1 MAYSKEA
8 ERQNKALG
16 DVLAG
21 RTPEKRVM
29 VGYEGKKQKSGDQI
43 SRMTNLMKEA
53 RMPMFCPEC
62 DKISRLSD
70 VMKEAR
76 MPMFCPK
83 CDVIMKKRLDNKF
96 WNMYGHC
103 FDCQVTIENKLRIE
117 GKYEEWAENKI
128 RKNKIAFIKDQI
140 QAISEWKDM
149 KAPEFYNNVGVNY
162 PMLEKEKWDV
172 DMTQVNAMADEA
184 LEEYTKVLNELEKQ

>member
-1 MAYSKEA
+1 MGYSKES

-16 DVLAG
+16 DLLAG

-29 VGYEGKKQKSGDQI
+29 VGYEGKKQSSGDQI
-43 SRMTNLMKEA
+43 SRMTDIMKDV

-62 DKISRLSD
+62 DKI
-70 VMKEAR
+70 
-76 MPMFCPK
+76 
-83 CDVIMKKRLDNKF
+83 MKKRLDDKMWRMF
-96 WNMYGHC
+96 GHC
-103 FDCQVTIENKLRIE
+103 FDCQIKIENKLRIE
-117 GKYEEWAENKI
+117 GKYEEWAEKKI

-172 DMTQVNAMADEA
+172 DMEKVQKEADDAIEK
-184 LEEYTKVLNELEKQ
+184 YTEVLKELENE

>member
-29 VGYEGKKQKSGDQI
+29 VGYEGEKQKSGDQI
-43 SRMTNLMKEA
+43 SRLSDIMKEA

-62 DKISRLSD
+62 DKI
-70 VMKEAR
+70 
-76 MPMFCPK
+76 
-83 CDVIMKKRLDNKF
+83 MKKKLDDKMWLMF
-96 WNMYGHC
+96 GHC
-103 FDCQVTIENKLRIE
+103 FDCQIKIENKLRIE

-172 DMTQVNAMADEA
+172 DMDKVQKEADEA
-184 LEEYTKVLNELEKQ
+184 IQKYTEVLEELENE

>member
-29 VGYEGKKQKSGDQI
+29 VGYEGEKQKSGDQI
-43 SRMTNLMKEA
+43 SRLSDIMKEA

-62 DKISRLSD
+62 DKI
-70 VMKEAR
+70 
-76 MPMFCPK
+76 
-83 CDVIMKKRLDNKF
+83 MKKKLDDKMWLMF
-96 WNMYGHC
+96 GHC
-103 FDCQVTIENKLRIE
+103 FDCQIKIENKLRIE

-172 DMTQVNAMADEA
+172 DMDKVQKEADEA
-184 LEEYTKVLNELEKQ
+184 IQKYTEVLKELENE

>member
-62 DKISRLSD
+62 DKS
-70 VMKEAR
+70 
-76 MPMFCPK
+76 
-83 CDVIMKKRLDNKF
+83 MKKKLDDKMWRMF
-96 WNMYGHC
+96 RHC

-162 PMLEKEKWDV
+162 PMLEKEKLDF
-172 DMTQVNAMADEA
+172 DMDKVQREADEA
-184 LEEYTKVLNELEKQ
+184 IQKYTEVLEELENE

>member
-62 DKISRLSD
+62 DKI
-70 VMKEAR
+70 
-76 MPMFCPK
+76 
-83 CDVIMKKRLDNKF
+83 MKKKLDDKMWRMF
-96 WNMYGHC
+96 GHC
-103 FDCQVTIENKLRIE
+103 FDCQIKIENKLRIE

-172 DMTQVNAMADEA
+172 DMDKVQREADEA
-184 LEEYTKVLNELEKQ
+184 IQKYTEVLEELENE

>member
-62 DKISRLSD
+62 DKI
-70 VMKEAR
+70 
-76 MPMFCPK
+76 
-83 CDVIMKKRLDNKF
+83 MKKKLDDKMWRMF
-96 WNMYGHC
+96 GHC

-117 GKYEEWAENKI
+117 GKYEECAENKI

-172 DMTQVNAMADEA
+172 DMDKVQREADEA
-184 LEEYTKVLNELEKQ
+184 IQKYTEVLEELENE

>member
-29 VGYEGKKQKSGDQI
+29 VGYEGKKQESGDQI
-43 SRMTNLMKEA
+43 SR
-53 RMPMFCPEC
+53 
-62 DKISRLSD
+62 LSD
-70 VMKEAR
+70 IMKEAR

-83 CDVIMKKRLDNKF
+83 CDVIMKKRLDNKMWLMF
-96 WNMYGHC
+96 GHC
-103 FDCQVTIENKLRIE
+103 FDCQIKIENKLRIQ

-172 DMTQVNAMADEA
+172 DMDKVQKEADEA
-184 LEEYTKVLNELEKQ
+184 IQKYTEVLEELENE

>member
-1 MAYSKEA
+1 MSYSRET

-16 DVLAG
+16 DLLKG
-21 RTPEKRVM
+21 KTPEKRVM
-29 VGYEGKKQKSGDQI
+29 VGYEGKKEKPG
-43 SRMTNLMKEA
+43 
-53 RMPMFCPEC
+53 
-62 DKISRLSD
+62 DKISKLSKIMAD
-70 VMKEAR
+70 AR

-83 CDVIMKKRLDNKF
+83 CDVIMKKKLDDKMWRMF
-96 WNMYGHC
+96 GHC

-172 DMTQVNAMADEA
+172 DMDKVQSEADEA
-184 LEEYTKVLNELEKQ
+184 IQKYTEVLEELENE

>member
-29 VGYEGKKQKSGDQI
+29 VGYEGKKQESGDQI
-43 SRMTNLMKEA
+43 SRLSDIMKDA

-62 DKISRLSD
+62 DKI
-70 VMKEAR
+70 
-76 MPMFCPK
+76 
-83 CDVIMKKRLDNKF
+83 MKKRLDDKF
-96 WNMYGHC
+96 WRMLGHC
-103 FDCQVTIENKLRIE
+103 FDCQVKIENKLRISGE
-117 GKYEEWAENKI
+117 YEEWAENKI

-140 QAISEWKDM
+140 QAISEWKDT
-149 KAPEFYNNVGVNY
+149 KAPEWYNNVGVNY

-172 DMTQVNAMADEA
+172 DMDKVQKEADEA
-184 LEEYTKVLNELEKQ
+184 LEKYTEVLEELESQV

>member
-21 RTPEKRVM
+21 RSPEKRVM
-29 VGYEGKKQKSGDQI
+29 VGYEGKKQESGGLF
-43 SRMTNLMKEA
+43 SRLSDIMKDA

-62 DKISRLSD
+62 DKI
-70 VMKEAR
+70 
-76 MPMFCPK
+76 
-83 CDVIMKKRLDNKF
+83 MKKRLDDKF
-96 WNMYGHC
+96 WRMLGHC
-103 FDCQVTIENKLRIE
+103 FDCQVKIENKLRISGE
-117 GKYEEWAENKI
+117 YEEWAENKI

-140 QAISEWKDM
+140 QAISEWKDT
-149 KAPEFYNNVGVNY
+149 KAPEWYNNVGVNY

-172 DMTQVNAMADEA
+172 DMKKVQKEADDA
-184 LEEYTKVLNELEKQ
+184 LQKYTEVLKELENE

>member
-1 MAYSKEA
+1 MAYSKES

-29 VGYEGKKQKSGDQI
+29 VGYEGKKQESGDQI

-62 DKISRLSD
+62 DI
-70 VMKEAR
+70 
-76 MPMFCPK
+76 
-83 CDVIMKKRLDNKF
+83 IMKKKLDDKMWRMF
-96 WNMYGHC
+96 GHC
-103 FDCQVTIENKLRIE
+103 FDCQIKIENKLRIE

-172 DMTQVNAMADEA
+172 DMDKVQREADDAIQKYTEV
-184 LEEYTKVLNELEKQ
+184 LEELENE

>member
-1 MAYSKEA
+1 MGYSKEA

-29 VGYEGKKQKSGDQI
+29 VGYEGKKDKGG
-43 SRMTNLMKEA
+43 
-53 RMPMFCPEC
+53 

-70 VMKEAR
+70 IMKEAR

-96 WNMYGHC
+96 WSMFGHC
-103 FDCQVTIENKLRIE
+103 FDCQVKVENKMRIK
-117 GKYEEWAENKI
+117 GTYDKWEEQKVIANKLAWI
-128 RKNKIAFIKDQI
+128 TEQKQLIKEFKNQKN
-140 QAISEWKDM
+140 
-149 KAPEFYNNVGVNY
+149 PEFCNFINKY
-162 PMLEKEKWDV
+162 
-172 DMTQVNAMADEA
+172 
-184 LEEYTKVLNELEKQ
+184 

>member
-62 DKISRLSD
+62 DKS
-70 VMKEAR
+70 
-76 MPMFCPK
+76 
-83 CDVIMKKRLDNKF
+83 MKKKLDDKMWRMF
-96 WNMYGHC
+96 GHC

-162 PMLEKEKWDV
+162 PMLEKEKWYV
-172 DMTQVNAMADEA
+172 DMDKVQREADDAIQKYTEV
-184 LEEYTKVLNELEKQ
+184 LEELENE